1 MDLYDLMARRGLT
14 HSRRHYST
22 EWLGLAPNYACL
34 RGDRPPSDSAMLHLA
49 RKLLSKRR
57 FILAAHVL
65 QMLLW
70 PENPDRR
77 VSWRS

>member
-34 RGDRPPSDSAMLHLA
+34 RGDRPPSEAATLTLI
-49 RKLLSKRR
+49 RKLLDRR
-57 FILAAHVL
+57 RYILAAHVL
-65 QMLLW
+65 RVLIW
-70 PENPDRR
+70 PYQPDRKLP
-77 VSWRS
+77 WH